1 MHRSS
6 AHPLCAVPVNTMLA
20 QVRSTLLGVALG
32 DALGV
37 PVEFQSRAVRVK
49 DPVTGMRGY
58 GTHQQPPGTW
68 SDDASLTFCLAE
80 ALSEDFQ
87 LDKLAANC
95 VRWWKQAWWTA
106 HGRLFD
112 IGITTAESLRRVR
125 QGVAPASAGG
135 RGERDNGNGALM
147 RILPLL
153 FKLTHEPAQEAAD
166 YALVQD
172 VAAITHGHVRSTAAC
187 WLYLA
192 LAQELRVG
200 FSPAE
205 GYARLCQGGGAALQR
220 LGVPAEEIAHF
231 QPLLG
236 GDLAAWSPE
245 RIQSSGYVLHTLE
258 AALWC
263 LLRHSSFAATV
274 LAAVNLGE
282 DTDTTAAVAG
292 GLAGLYYGESS
303 LPAEWLATLARRND
317 IEALAARLTAKA
329 RGS

>member
-1 MHRSS
+1 MNRSS
-6 AHPLCAVPVNTMLA
+6 APPLCAVPVNTMLA
-20 QVRSTLLGVALG
+20 QVRAALLGVALG

-80 ALSEDFQ
+80 TLSEDFQ

-112 IGITTAESLRRVR
+112 IGITTAESLRRVQ
-125 QGVAPASAGG
+125 QGVPSASAGG

-147 RILPLL
+147 RILPLV
-153 FKLTHEPAQEAAD
+153 FSLTHEPAQEAAD
-166 YALVQD
+166 FALVRE
-172 VAAITHGHVRSTAAC
+172 VAGVTHGHVRSAAAC
-187 WLYLA
+187 WLYLT
-192 LAQELRVG
+192 LAQELRKG
-200 FSPAE
+200 ATPAE
-205 GYARLCQGGGAALQR
+205 GYTRLCQGGLAALRR
-220 LGVPAEEIAHF
+220 LGVPAEETAHF
-231 QPLLG
+231 RPLLG
-236 GDLAAWSPE
+236 CDLAAWPPE

-263 LLRHSSFAATV
+263 LLRHDSFASTL

-282 DTDTTAAVAG
+282 DTDTTAAVVGGRAG
-292 GLAGLYYGESS
+292 IYYGESA

-329 RGS
+329 RES